1 MTDNNSKISFI
12 EKTGSAMRINQT
24 IIALESSS
32 AAHKEIIV
40 PKGDVH
46 IAEQI
51 LNNKNLNG
59 KISIKAI
66 WFCHGNSKI

>member
-1 MTDNNSKISFI
+1 MINNKNSKISFV

-24 IIALESSS
+24 ISALESSS
-32 AAHKEIIV
+32 AAHKEIVV
-40 PKGDVH
+40 PKGDVY

-59 KISIKAI
+59 KINIKAI
-66 WFCHGNSKI
+66 